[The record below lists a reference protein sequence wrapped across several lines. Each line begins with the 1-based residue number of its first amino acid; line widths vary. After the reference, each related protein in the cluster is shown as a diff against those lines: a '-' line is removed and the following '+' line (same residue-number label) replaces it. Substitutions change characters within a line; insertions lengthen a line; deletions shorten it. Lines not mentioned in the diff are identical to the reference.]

1 MPECKIGHCAVI
13 GKTLSENLH
22 RTTVQVE
29 AEEIELVLA
38 KKVGDLG

>member
-1 MPECKIGHCAVI
+1 MPECKIGYCAVI
-13 GKTLSENLH
+13 GKTLAEILQ

-29 AEEIELVLA
+29 AQEIELVLA